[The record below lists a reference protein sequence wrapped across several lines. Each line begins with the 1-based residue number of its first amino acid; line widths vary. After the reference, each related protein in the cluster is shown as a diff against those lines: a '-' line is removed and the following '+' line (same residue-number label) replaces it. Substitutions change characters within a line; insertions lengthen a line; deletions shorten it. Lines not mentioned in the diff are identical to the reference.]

1 MSRPG
6 NIGTMEWIIQLFTQ
20 ESVARTVILLGLAGA
35 AGSALGKIRIFGV
48 SLGVAGVLFV
58 GLLLGYLKL
67 SVDAHVLEFVREFG
81 LIMFVYTLGLQ
92 IGPGFFGSLRAR
104 GLMLNGFA
112 ATIVLLGAAIAVVLT
127 LGGWVGLPAGIGLL
141 SGATTNT
148 PSLAAAQQAL
158 KQVGIEDSAAAVQ
171 GLAYAVAYPF
181 GIMGIILTMVLVRRV
196 FRVDVKAE
204 VAVAEAAHG
213 PARPKPATRNFEVR
227 NANLVGR
234 QLGRVPGL
242 AGSGVVVSRFSRG
255 GLVEVARPETLLR
268 LGDILHAVGPEEG
281 LDELRVVVGADA
293 GVDLKALPGVVTNR
307 RLIVTRSDMF
317 GRELGEIEAFT
328 EHGVVVTRVTR
339 GGIEFTAS
347 SGFRLQFGD
356 VLMVVG
362 EAPKIDAV
370 AAVVGNSNKALNS
383 PQPIPFFLGIAL
395 GVIVGSIPLAIPGL
409 PAAVKLGL
417 AGGPLVVA
425 ILLSRIANTGPLVWY
440 LPANANHMLRE
451 VGITLFLAAVGLK
464 SGEKFMEVLMGG
476 NGLRWLLFGA
486 IITAGPLVLVGVVA
500 RAWKKLNYAELCGLL
515 AGSMTDPPALA
526 FAQQTTASDAPA
538 VAYATVYPLVML
550 LRVFSAQLIV
560 FLLYRA
566 AGG

>member
-1 MSRPG
+1 MNWLS
-6 NIGTMEWIIQLFTQ
+6 QLLTE
-20 ESVARTVILLGLAGA
+20 ESVARTVILLGVAGA
-35 AGSALGKIRIFGV
+35 AGSALGKIRVGGV
-48 SLGVAGVLFV
+48 GLGVAGVLFV
-58 GLLLGYLKL
+58 GLFLGYLKL
-67 SVDAHVLEFVREFG
+67 AVDAHVLEFVREFG
-81 LIMFVYTLGLQ
+81 LIIFVYTLGLQ

-112 ATIVLLGAAIAVVLT
+112 SAIVLLGAAIAAAII
-127 LGGWVGLPAGIGLL
+127 LGGWVGLPAGVGLL

-158 KQVGIEDSAAAVQ
+158 KQMGTPDGVAAVQ

-181 GIMGIILTMVLVRRV
+181 GILGIILTMVLVRRV

-204 VAVAEAAHG
+204 VAAAEAAHA

-227 NANLVGR
+227 NPNLVGR
-234 QLGRVPGL
+234 ALGKVPGL

-255 GLVEVARPETLLR
+255 NAVEVARPETLLR
-268 LGDILHAVGPEEG
+268 LGDILHAVGPEDG

-293 GVDLKALPGVVTNR
+293 GVDLKAMPGAITNR
-307 RLIVTRSDMF
+307 RLIVTRSEMF
-317 GRELGEIEAFT
+317 GRELGEIEAFA

-339 GGIEFTAS
+339 GGIEFTATP
-347 SGFRLQFGD
+347 GFRLQFGD
-356 VLMVVG
+356 VLMAVG
-362 EAPKIDAV
+362 EEPQIDAV
-370 AAVVGNSNKALNS
+370 AAVVGNSNQALNS

-395 GVIVGSIPLAIPGL
+395 GVIVGSIPFVVPGL

-417 AGGPLVVA
+417 AGGPLIVA
-425 ILLSRIANTGPLVWY
+425 ILLSRVANTGPLVWY
-440 LPANANHMLRE
+440 LPTNANHMLRE

-464 SGEKFMEVLMGG
+464 SGEKFMEVLLGG
-476 NGLRWLLFGA
+476 DGVRWLLFGA
-486 IITAGPLVLVGVVA
+486 LITAVPLVVVGLLA
-500 RAWKKLNYAELCGLL
+500 RAWQKLNYAELCGLL

-550 LRVFSAQLIV
+550 LRVFTAQLIV
-560 FLLYRA
+560 FLLYTA

>member
-1 MSRPG
+1 
-6 NIGTMEWIIQLFTQ
+6 
-20 ESVARTVILLGLAGA
+20 
-35 AGSALGKIRIFGV
+35 
-48 SLGVAGVLFV
+48 
-58 GLLLGYLKL
+58 
-67 SVDAHVLEFVREFG
+67 
-81 LIMFVYTLGLQ
+81 
-92 IGPGFFGSLRAR
+92 
-104 GLMLNGFA
+104 
-112 ATIVLLGAAIAVVLT
+112 
-127 LGGWVGLPAGIGLL
+127 
-141 SGATTNT
+141 
-148 PSLAAAQQAL
+148 
-158 KQVGIEDSAAAVQ
+158 
-171 GLAYAVAYPF
+171 
-181 GIMGIILTMVLVRRV
+181 
-196 FRVDVKAE
+196 
-204 VAVAEAAHG
+204 
-213 PARPKPATRNFEVR
+213 
-227 NANLVGR
+227 
-234 QLGRVPGL
+234 
-242 AGSGVVVSRFSRG
+242 
-255 GLVEVARPETLLR
+255 
-268 LGDILHAVGPEEG
+268 
-281 LDELRVVVGADA
+281 
-293 GVDLKALPGVVTNR
+293 
-307 RLIVTRSDMF
+307 
-317 GRELGEIEAFT
+317 
-328 EHGVVVTRVTR
+328 
-339 GGIEFTAS
+339 
-347 SGFRLQFGD
+347 
-356 VLMVVG
+356 
-362 EAPKIDAV
+362 V

-395 GVIVGSIPLAIPGL
+395 GVIVGSIPLAVPGL

-464 SGEKFMEVLMGG
+464 SGDKFMEVLMGG

>member
-1 MSRPG
+1 M
-6 NIGTMEWIIQLFTQ
+6 NWFTQ
-20 ESVARTVILLGLAGA
+20 LITEESVARTVILLGVAGA
-35 AGSALGKIRIFGV
+35 AGSALGKVRLGGI

-58 GLLLGYLKL
+58 ALFLGYLGL
-67 SVDAHVLEFVREFG
+67 AVDPHVLEFVREFG
-81 LIMFVYTLGLQ
+81 LIIFVYTLGLQ

-112 ATIVLLGAAIAVVLT
+112 AAIVLLGAVVAVGLIR
-127 LGGWVGLPAGIGLL
+127 GGWVSLPAGVGLL

-158 KQVGIEDSAAAVQ
+158 KQVGVADGAAAVQ

-181 GIMGIILTMVLVRRV
+181 GILGIILTMVLVRRG

-204 VAVAEAAHG
+204 VAAAEAAHH
-213 PARPKPATRNFEVR
+213 PARSRTATRNFEVR
-227 NANLVGR
+227 NPNLVGR
-234 QLGRVPGL
+234 ALGKVPGL

-255 GLVEVARPETLLR
+255 GAVEVARPETLLR

-281 LDELRVVVGADA
+281 LDEVRVVVGADA
-293 GVDLKALPGVVTNR
+293 GVDLKTLPGSVTNR
-307 RLIVTRSDMF
+307 RLIVTRGDVF
-317 GRELGEIEAFT
+317 GRELGEIEAFA
-328 EHGVVVTRVTR
+328 EHNVVVTRVTR
-339 GGIEFTAS
+339 GGIEFTATP
-347 SGFRLQFGD
+347 GFRLQFGD

-362 EAPKIDAV
+362 EAPRIGAV
-370 AAVVGNSNKALNS
+370 AAAVGNSNKALNS

-395 GVIVGSIPLAIPGL
+395 GVMVGAIPLAVPGL

-425 ILLSRIANTGPLVWY
+425 ILLSRVANTGPLVWY
-440 LPANANHMLRE
+440 LPTNANHMLRE

-464 SGEKFMEVLMGG
+464 SGGRFMEVLLGG
-476 NGLRWLLFGA
+476 DGLRWLLFGA
-486 IITAGPLVLVGVVA
+486 LITAGPLLAVGLLA

-526 FAQQTTASDAPA
+526 FAQETTGSDAPA
-538 VAYATVYPLVML
+538 VAYATVYPLVMI

>member
-1 MSRPG
+1 MDWL
-6 NIGTMEWIIQLFTQ
+6 THLLTE
-20 ESVARTVILLGLAGA
+20 ESVARTVILLGVAGA
-35 AGSALGKIRIFGV
+35 AGSALGKIRVGGV
-48 SLGVAGVLFV
+48 SLGVAGVLFA
-58 GLLLGYLKL
+58 GLLLGHFKL
-67 SVDAHVLEFVREFG
+67 TVDHHVLEFVREFG
-81 LIMFVYTLGLQ
+81 LIIFVYTLGLQ
-92 IGPGFFGSLRAR
+92 IGPGFFGSLRSR

-112 ATIVLLGAAIAVVLT
+112 AAIVLLGAVVAVVLIKT
-127 LGGWVGLPAGIGLL
+127 GRVELPAGVGLL

-158 KQVGIEDSAAAVQ
+158 KQVGTADTAAAVQ

-181 GIMGIILTMVLVRRV
+181 GIVGIILTMILVRTI

-204 VAVAEAAHG
+204 VAAAEAAHA

-227 NANLVGR
+227 NPNLVGR
-234 QLGRVPGL
+234 PLGKVPGL
-242 AGSGVVVSRFSRG
+242 AGSGVVVSRFSRSG
-255 GLVEVARPETLLR
+255 KVEVAKPETLLR
-268 LGDILHAVGPEEG
+268 IGDILHAVGPEEG

-293 GVDLKALPGVVTNR
+293 GIDLKTMPGAVTNR
-307 RLIVTRSDMF
+307 RLIVTRSDVY
-317 GRELGEIEAFT
+317 GRELGELEVLA
-328 EHGVVVTRVTR
+328 EQDVVVTRVTR
-339 GGIEFTAS
+339 GGIEFTATP
-347 SGFRLQFGD
+347 GFRLQFGD

-362 EAPKIDAV
+362 EEPRIDAV
-370 AAVVGNSNKALNS
+370 AAAVGNSNKALNS

-395 GVIVGSIPLAIPGL
+395 GVIVGAIPLAIPGL

-440 LPANANHMLRE
+440 LPTNANHMLRE

-464 SGEKFMEVLMGG
+464 SGDKFVEVLLGG
-476 NGLRWLLFGA
+476 NGLSWLLYGA
-486 IITAGPLVLVGVVA
+486 LITAVPLLLIGLLA

-526 FAQQTTASDAPA
+526 FAQQSTGSDAPA
-538 VAYATVYPLVML
+538 VSYATVYPLVML

-560 FLLYRA
+560 FLLYQA